1 MLVIGQKVGNQF
13 LLRYPGGEI
22 WVHLRKITA
31 NGAEIGITAPKK
43 VQVFREE
50 ILPPEERWQKDVP
63 SA

>member
-13 LLRYPGGEI
+13 LMRYPGGEI
-22 WVHLRKITA
+22 WVHLRDVTA
-31 NGAEIGITAPKK
+31 NGAVVGITAPKE

-50 ILPPEERWQKDVP
+50 ILPPKEKWQQDVL